1 LLAHT
6 PKGDGGPPKNLRG
19 TCKIGLN
26 IQGVSAYNFGS
37 SGSNVMKLFHAT
49 CREAEVFKWALFLG
63 KARPLKF
70 GRAKTSKIQR
80 DF

>member
-1 LLAHT
+1 MLAHT

-37 SGSNVMKLFHAT
+37 SGNNVTKLFHVT
-49 CREAEVFKWALFLG
+49 CSEAGMFKWALLLG
-63 KARPLKF
+63 KVCPLKF
-70 GRAKTSKIQR
+70 GRAKNV
-80 DF
+80 